1 MARQLLLHWVVY
13 KHSDLTNLRV
23 DEEQGHFTL
32 RQQQQQQQQKTP
44 SNTAVLTSTW
54 EVVKKISLFM
64 CEHLP

>member
-32 RQQQQQQQQKTP
+32 RQQQQQQKTP

>member
-32 RQQQQQQQQKTP
+32 RQELQQQQKTH